1 MLAHI
6 VINAQIHEFLEVE
19 NFYTLNLWLF
29 IHYWLENTLIN
40 ILSAVAL
47 SQCKYY
53 VKKED

>member
-1 MLAHI
+1 VLAHI

-19 NFYTLNLWLF
+19 KFYTLNLWLF

-40 ILSAVAL
+40 ILSTVAL